1 MDIAPSSANAIAQMK
16 SGPILGSAVI
26 GEAFFGRKQAAMG
39 TLFGSVSHSP
49 NREAKLTLA
58 TPWTPT
64 ATQGLRNAHRD
75 LRDKAGTYSA
85 SCFAGT
91 APRVTSIF
99 VDEAGCFHL
108 ITIFLSHV

>member
-1 MDIAPSSANAIAQMK
+1 MK
-16 SGPILGSAVI
+16 SGSILGSAVI
-26 GEAFFGRKQAAMG
+26 EEAFFGRKQAAVG

-64 ATQGLRNAHRD
+64 ATQVFAMLT
-75 LRDKAGTYSA
+75 GTY
-85 SCFAGT
+85 GT
-91 APRVTSIF
+91 RLVLILHRVSPGRRLESSIF

-108 ITIFLSHV
+108 ITAFLGHV